1 MVIVIQNLVL
11 YDKNKKYSLNI
22 VSFINKKLSYRPGD
36 FLEFRMYASCRCVYF
51 KKKAAQAGR
60 LLIDYVGIPLI
71 SGVLHSCFLVS
82 GKRSSVLLGDVVE
95 EVLRDG
101 TEIMLFLVEVPS
113 VGRSVGLLIH
123 TVASVSEDVG
133 RFLAPTLVVEEKTVL
148 KGPCADKVIIALV
161 LTVHFT

>member
-1 MVIVIQNLVL
+1 MCHVLIKNNHIAIEIFSKSAYMRVICV
-11 YDKNKKYSLNI
+11 
-22 VSFINKKLSYRPGD
+22 FIP
-36 FLEFRMYASCRCVYF
+36 
-51 KKKAAQAGR
+51 KKKATQAGR

-71 SGVLHSCFLVS
+71 SGVLHSVDFFR
-82 GKRSSVLLGDVVE
+82 GESVAILGDLLE